1 MKAAA
6 KLSQAALYLFLALAA
21 AMTVVPYYWMIST
34 SLKSAAEVVR
44 VPPTLFPT
52 ELRRHN
58 YIDAIVQAP
67 LLTYVRNNLIVG
79 MATVTTSTFVSV
91 LAAFA
96 FARLRFRA
104 KNVLF
109 FVVLS
114 MMTIPQEMLIIT
126 NFQTIAHWGWMNT
139 WEALIVPYC
148 VNPFN
153 IYLLRQTFMQV
164 PDELY
169 QAAKVDGLTNF
180 RYLTSIVLPLS
191 KSAVVTTLILSMIVI
206 WHTFAWP
213 NLVTTQDSL
222 RLVSNG
228 LQNAFTSSVGTI
240 AYELQMAAAAI
251 VTFPLI
257 IMFLLLRK
265 QVLSGMIRGGIKG

>member
-52 ELRRHN
+52 EPRWHN

-104 KNVLF
+104 KNFLF

-114 MMTIPQEMLIIT
+114 MMMIPQEMLIIT

-251 VTFPLI
+251 VTLPLI

>member
-1 MKAAA
+1 
-6 KLSQAALYLFLALAA
+6 
-21 AMTVVPYYWMIST
+21 
-34 SLKSAAEVVR
+34 
-44 VPPTLFPT
+44 
-52 ELRRHN
+52 
-58 YIDAIVQAP
+58 
-67 LLTYVRNNLIVG
+67 

-104 KNVLF
+104 KNFLF

-114 MMTIPQEMLIIT
+114 MMMIPQEMLIIT

-251 VTFPLI
+251 VTLPLI